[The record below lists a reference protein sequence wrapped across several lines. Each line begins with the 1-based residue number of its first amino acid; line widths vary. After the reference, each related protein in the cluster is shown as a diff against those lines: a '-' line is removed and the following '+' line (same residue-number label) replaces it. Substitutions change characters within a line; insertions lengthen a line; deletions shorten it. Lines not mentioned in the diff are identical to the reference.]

1 MAYGV
6 YASGTG
12 SVLNAENVNITTSG
26 DVGDAAWAYAG
37 GVLNLN
43 GGTYNILGEQNSNSP
58 HENANGLIAVGGT
71 ATTDGGVINAENLV
85 INTTGADSYGFR
97 AGAVV
102 GNEQTFGTI
111 DLKNT
116 TITASGENAY
126 IGRFSM
132 AAHSRSRIPH

>member
-6 YASGTG
+6 YASGAG

-37 GVLNLN
+37 GILNLK
-43 GGTYNILGEQNSNSP
+43 GGTYNVLGEQNSNSP

-71 ATTDGGVINAENLV
+71 ATTDGGIINAENLV

-102 GNEQTFGTI
+102 GADETSGTI
-111 DLKNT
+111 KLKTRRSPRPVRTLILARFNT
-116 TITASGENAY
+116 AALL
-126 IGRFSM
+126 RF
-132 AAHSRSRIPH
+132 RIQR